1 MILIGN
7 LANFMSFVLWFDFIF
22 CIKPHYFN
30 NYTTFFLQLFSND
43 TNKLTLIKSGANI
56 QSLLRPYTYVKLKSK
71 PTFCQKTKL
80 DIYIGAIILKQE
92 RHIAHLL
99 MSSMMLVLECYFHV
113 VIKPW
118 IMDIILDIILR
129 VI

>member
-1 MILIGN
+1 MFCGLTLSFALNHTILTIIQ
-7 LANFMSFVLWFDFIF
+7 L
-22 CIKPHYFN
+22 
-30 NYTTFFLQLFSND
+30 FLQLFSND

-99 MSSMMLVLECYFHV
+99 MSYMMLVLECYFHV